1 MGAEQGVLYLAS
13 PWTFG
18 EMRSPGEMGA
28 KNWPSRSQ
36 GPHAA
41 RIKILRNVG
50 GTPELSPLTACD
62 QRLWTSQQGNDPS
75 LCPNQTAGRSE
86 TPTPQINQPKLL
98 LLLLLSCFSHVRLCA
113 TP

>member
-50 GTPELSPLTACD
+50 GTARAKSTH
-62 QRLWTSQQGNDPS
+62 S
-75 LCPNQTAGRSE
+75 LRSE
-86 TPTPQINQPKLL
+86 AVDISARK
-98 LLLLLSCFSHVRLCA
+98 
-113 TP
+113 